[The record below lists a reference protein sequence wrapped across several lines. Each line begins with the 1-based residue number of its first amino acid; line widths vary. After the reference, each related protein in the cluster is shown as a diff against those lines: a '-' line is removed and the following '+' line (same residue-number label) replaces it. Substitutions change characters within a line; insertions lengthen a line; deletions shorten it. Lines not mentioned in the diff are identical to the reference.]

1 MTAAFAAELLGS
13 GIRVNTIEPRAAVM
27 SEGAE
32 ALVGGTLS
40 SDLIESM
47 EAMVEGTLVLCD
59 CPADWTGGV
68 HVSLDLLDTLGRTVM
83 TLDGSRPYPGGQ
95 RPALARG

>member
-1 MTAAFAAELLGS
+1 MTTAFAAELLGS
-13 GIRVNTIEPRAAVM
+13 GIRINTVEPRAAVM

-32 ALVGGTLS
+32 ALIGGTLS

-47 EAMVEGTLVLCD
+47 EAMVESVLVLCD

-83 TLDGSRPYPGGQ
+83 TLDGSRPYPGAA
-95 RPALARG
+95 PLRG

>member
-1 MTAAFAAELLGS
+1 MTVAFAAELLGS
-13 GIRVNTIEPRAAVM
+13 GIRVNSVEPRAAVM

-40 SDLIESM
+40 DELIESM
-47 EAMVEGTLVLCD
+47 EAMVEGALVLCD

-68 HVSLDLLDTLGRTVM
+68 HVSLDLLDALGRTVM

-95 RPALARG
+95 RPAAAE